1 MVNYYLYRDRKIEGE
16 SEDVSY
22 HWRNSDDFVLLTFSL
37 LLCFHEVMLALFV
50 RFCILSFNLYMFSP
64 LQITMQFIVCNR
76 NQDSQDLI

>member
-22 HWRNSDDFVLLTFSL
+22 HWRNSDDFVLFTFPL
-37 LLCFHEVMLALFV
+37 LLCFHEVMFASFV
-50 RFCILSFNLYMFSP
+50 QFCILSFNLYMFFP
-64 LQITMQFIVCNR
+64 LQITMQFTVCNR